1 MNVCSSVSVSV
12 STFCSVV
19 VLFVVTLLIVTSSVG
34 YFGAVWLVPMICFKC
49 FHESS
54 MFSISSSLLH
64 LFCQFL
70 LFSIF
75 ISLFISLL
83 CWLYSVL

>member
-1 MNVCSSVSVSV
+1 MRGCIKTGSHILRIPS
-12 STFCSVV
+12 
-19 VLFVVTLLIVTSSVG
+19 G

-64 LFCQFL
+64 LFSQFL